1 MLEKL
6 ELILG
11 HPLDPVH
18 IVGGGTQNR
27 LLCQLTADATGR
39 QVIAGPVEATAIGN
53 VIVQAIALG
62 QLGSLAQG
70 RDLIRRS
77 FDVVSYEPAAE
88 RSRWDEAYER
98 LLRQLAESSN
108 P

>member
-1 MLEKL
+1 M
-6 ELILG
+6 
-11 HPLDPVH
+11 H

-27 LLCQLTADATGR
+27 LLCQLTAHATGR

-70 RDLIRRS
+70 RELIRRS
-77 FDVVSYEPAAE
+77 FEVVTYEPAPD
-88 RSRWDEAYER
+88 RSHWDEAYER
-98 LLRQLAESSN
+98 LLRQV
-108 P
+108 